1 MAEFQACPT
10 GLDAPCASRLLPT
23 PGLTL
28 SHAAYQCPSA
38 PPHSLGKVANGEVD
52 DKQGIYFSEIR
63 SEGECP
69 RLPSLKRLRQDEE
82 ESSNLPMSPPNEDGH
97 PLLHHHQHHQ
107 HHHHHSAGE
116 TPTNNLFSVPH
127 SQQPSIPESN
137 GHAFEAQSFGSDPH
151 LMPESVPQGGLL
163 YPHISGPGSYQE
175 VLAELERTK
184 KKNIELQG
192 RVTSLEAKLSKDE
205 KHGFTL
211 TNGSK
216 KSKKARK
223 PDKIQGEG
231 DEEDERK
238 AIRSSQSSLP
248 PIKQEEGVFPQ
259 NTTLSEGMQP
269 TDRQDIA
276 VNWMSREEVTPADL
290 EKLNNMVSE
299 KDDSG
304 DSDDDDDDD
313 DEEDDDEDDEEREVK
328 EGRDTKK
335 SKGEGLQAWKGVC
348 PGDDGKEG
356 GGLDIKVEG
365 GGEFPMVACSGK
377 QQEED
382 ESEDNLKKEG
392 RGKKRRDG
400 KKGRRVKKTY
410 GGKRGFGLELPAC
423 RGPGI
428 MSSYRKTPK
437 TAFSPK
443 EVERIM
449 ESGVLA
455 LKNAQ
460 SHTMRK
466 IIVFASLGIRHGCED
481 LYELD
486 FTNFSIEKRGEP
498 FQSPKEPGEHVVYT
512 YPGGKQQKM
521 FYPNRRNPILCPVK
535 ILDEEKAMRPA
546 GPSCPTCLF
555 LCIKYGGRTRNLPQN
570 EYVRQRMGRNKLKSF
585 GPLMCQM
592 ALLVHIRTGSFFFKA
607 LGITLLFMA
616 GFPDDL
622 VRKET
627 KYRNLDLLQKY
638 YRSDEDAKQDILFH
652 PYPTFVPQQNSIAG
666 PSIPHKTSPL
676 GPKTIGKKGPPLIL
690 SKPPNTT
697 QTVPRYLQL
706 MSTRTPL
713 NLPFRGPPVA
723 FPPALPPVP
732 TVPPTS
738 GTPGIPSSP
747 GSLPPPFMYPGY
759 APVQRAPNGYPP
771 LPVWPPV
778 NNYPTLPGAYP
789 PQHPYVYS
797 PYAHSSQYGAQPFYG
812 PPYGYPPFGGHP
824 LNSKKEIKKEVEGS
838 ESDSDSDSNSSG
850 AGQKSEEKGNSSDSK
865 DAQ

>member
-1 MAEFQACPT
+1 MR
-10 GLDAPCASRLLPT
+10 S
-23 PGLTL
+23 
-28 SHAAYQCPSA
+28 CPS
-38 PPHSLGKVANGEVD
+38 SLA
-52 DKQGIYFSEIR
+52 
-63 SEGECP
+63 
-69 RLPSLKRLRQDEE
+69 
-82 ESSNLPMSPPNEDGH
+82 
-97 PLLHHHQHHQ
+97 
-107 HHHHHSAGE
+107 
-116 TPTNNLFSVPH
+116 
-127 SQQPSIPESN
+127 
-137 GHAFEAQSFGSDPH
+137 
-151 LMPESVPQGGLL
+151 
-163 YPHISGPGSYQE
+163 
-175 VLAELERTK
+175 
-184 KKNIELQG
+184 
-192 RVTSLEAKLSKDE
+192 
-205 KHGFTL
+205 
-211 TNGSK
+211 
-216 KSKKARK
+216 
-223 PDKIQGEG
+223 
-231 DEEDERK
+231 
-238 AIRSSQSSLP
+238 
-248 PIKQEEGVFPQ
+248 PIKQEDGVFPQ
-259 NTTLSEGMQP
+259 PTMLSDGMQQQP
-269 TDRQDIA
+269 SDRQDIA

-299 KDDSG
+299 KEDSG
-304 DSDDDDDDD
+304 DSDDDDEDDEDEDDD
-313 DEEDDDEDDEEREVK
+313 DFEDDREVK
-328 EGRDTKK
+328 EGRDSKK
-335 SKGEGLQAWKGVC
+335 RKREGLEAWKGVC
-348 PGDDGKEG
+348 PGDDGREG
-356 GGLDIKVEG
+356 VGLDIKVEG
-365 GGEFPMVACSGK
+365 GREFPRVACSDK
-377 QQEED
+377 QQED
-382 ESEDNLKKEG
+382 DDSEDNLKKDR

-400 KKGRRVKKTY
+400 KKGRRVKKAC
-410 GGKRGFGLELPAC
+410 GGKRGFGLELPTC

-638 YRSDEDAKQDILFH
+638 YRSDEDAKQDLLFH
-652 PYPTFVPQQNSIAG
+652 PFPTFVPQNSIAG
-666 PSIPHKTSPL
+666 PSILHKTSPL
-676 GPKTIGKKGPPLIL
+676 GPKTVGKKGPPLIL
-690 SKPPNTT
+690 SKPPTT
-697 QTVPRYLQL
+697 AQTVPRYLQL

-713 NLPFRGPPVA
+713 NIPFRGPPVA

-778 NNYPTLPGAYP
+778 NNYAPLPGAYP

-797 PYAHSSQYGAQPFYG
+797 PFAHSSQYGAQPFYG

-824 LNSKKEIKKEVEGS
+824 LNSKKEMKKEVEGS

-865 DAQ
+865 ET